1 MQLSLH
7 TKTNSNKAS
16 LSGRPQGASQV
27 SRYCVVLLGKGWA
40 IPCGARLAPE
50 RPADSEWGFVTVRLS
65 ILLPL
70 FLLLSALGQA
80 QAAVPVP
87 PQIAATGHLLM
98 DFHSGEVLAE
108 NNADKRLEP
117 ASLTK
122 IMTAYTVFKELE
134 EGNITLNDQVLVSK
148 KAWKTPGSRMFIEVG
163 KQVSVDD
170 LIHGM
175 IISSGN
181 DACVALAEHV
191 AGSEESFAALMNK
204 HALELGM
211 ENSHFTNS
219 TGLPDPNL
227 YTTPEDIL
235 KVTRAIIREFP
246 QFYPLYSIK
255 AYSYND
261 IKQKNRNLLL
271 WRDSSVDGVKTGHTE
286 AAGYCLVT
294 SAKRDNMRLMS
305 VVMGTASDQARAKE
319 SQTLLNFGFR
329 FFQTHR
335 LFNARQ
341 PLKELRVWKGDSDH
355 LNLGLEEDLYIT
367 IPRGSY
373 DKLVARIRIED
384 NILAPVSQGQVLGR
398 VILEHDGETIK
409 EAPLVA
415 LHNVREGGIIH
426 NLIDQVLMVFH

>member
-1 MQLSLH
+1 
-7 TKTNSNKAS
+7 
-16 LSGRPQGASQV
+16 
-27 SRYCVVLLGKGWA
+27 
-40 IPCGARLAPE
+40 
-50 RPADSEWGFVTVRLS
+50 
-65 ILLPL
+65 
-70 FLLLSALGQA
+70 
-80 QAAVPVP
+80 
-87 PQIAATGHLLM
+87 M
-98 DFHSGEVLAE
+98 DFHSGKVLAQ

-134 EGNITLNDQVLVSK
+134 EGNISLTDQVRVSK

-191 AGSEESFAALMNK
+191 AGSEEAFAALMNK
-204 HALELGM
+204 HARELGM
-211 ENSHFTNS
+211 ENSSFTNS

-235 KVTRAIIREFP
+235 KVTRAIIKEFP

-255 AYSYND
+255 EYSYNG

-305 VVMGTASDQARAKE
+305 VVMGTTSDETRARE

-335 LFNARQ
+335 LFSAGQ
-341 PLKELRVWKGDSDH
+341 TLKELRIWKGETDQ
-355 LNLGLEEDLYIT
+355 LNLGLKEDLYIT

-409 EAPLVA
+409 QAPLVA
-415 LHNVREGGIIH
+415 LHDVGEGGIIH

>member
-1 MQLSLH
+1 M
-7 TKTNSNKAS
+7 
-16 LSGRPQGASQV
+16 R
-27 SRYCVVLLGKGWA
+27 LLFH
-40 IPCGARLAPE
+40 R
-50 RPADSEWGFVTVRLS
+50 
-65 ILLPL
+65 LLPF
-70 FLLLSALGQA
+70 FLLLSTLGQT

-87 PQIAATGHLLM
+87 PQIAATGYLLM

-134 EGNITLNDQVLVSK
+134 QGNITLNDQVLVSK

-191 AGSEESFAALMNK
+191 AGSEEAFAALMNK

-211 ENSHFTNS
+211 ENSRFTNS

-255 AYSYND
+255 EYTYNG

-271 WRDSSVDGVKTGHTE
+271 WRDASVDGVKTGHTE

-305 VVMGTASDQARAKE
+305 VVMGTESDQARARE

-335 LFNARQ
+335 LFNAGQ
-341 PLKELRVWKGDSDH
+341 PLKELRVWKGDTDH
-355 LNLGLEEDLYIT
+355 LNLGLEKDLYVT

-373 DKLVARIRIED
+373 DQLAARIRIEE

-398 VILEHDGETIK
+398 VILEHNGETIK

-415 LHNVREGGIIH
+415 LHNVGEGGIIH
-426 NLIDQVLMVFH
+426 NLIDQLLMVFH